1 MLVVLCNMATM
12 VESTKQR
19 GSLIV
24 NTDRTFEW
32 VRERERMRVRQMRDE
47 SYFSSLP
54 IKLKFINSKGLY
66 IILQCVLAKK
76 FTLHSSL

>member
-24 NTDRTFEW
+24 NTDRTFE
-32 VRERERMRVRQMRDE
+32 RERERMRVRQMRDE

>member
-19 GSLIV
+19 GSSIV
-24 NTDRTFEW
+24 NTDRMFE
-32 VRERERMRVRQMRDE
+32 RERERMRVRQMRDE

>member
-24 NTDRTFEW
+24 NTDRTFE
-32 VRERERMRVRQMRDE
+32 RERERESETDE
-47 SYFSSLP
+47 R
-54 IKLKFINSKGLY
+54 
-66 IILQCVLAKK
+66 
-76 FTLHSSL
+76 